1 MSKKET
7 AEQTET
13 RRESFTA
20 SVPYMG
26 GDSLALVDTVY
37 YLPVGEDRLRVD
49 QLAASY
55 ADGKVS
61 IEELEL
67 LLAHALRST
76 GRDRLIRPTVQ
87 PRHKLEPIDWPR
99 ENIFPGVTCI
109 IGDTGA
115 GKTHYI
121 SEVAQHTLILRV
133 NEPYESID
141 DDELSYTVSSLAV
154 AAFMAKVVALAGG
167 KPVIDSVKEL
177 VYAKGSAMAGGL
189 SAGLFSALSDLNH
202 FFAASGCQVI
212 LTVNPMLSDNT
223 GLPRLANR
231 LSANVAGVVTIDRGT
246 VRNETYR
253 LTTGRQLGNDQ
264 SLQVDPSPKPRVL
277 DGSEEI
283 ESQELLTE
291 GWGDDEL
298 DERDQVSN
306 LFSL

>member
-1 MSKKET
+1 MSNKESPD
-7 AEQTET
+7 Q
-13 RRESFTA
+13 RESRRVSFAA
-20 SVPYMG
+20 SLPYMG

-37 YLPVGEDRLRVD
+37 YLPVGEANLTVA
-49 QLAASY
+49 QLAESY
-55 ADGKVS
+55 VDGK
-61 IEELEL
+61 IDNKELEL
-67 LLAHALRST
+67 LLANGLRST
-76 GRDRLIRPTVQ
+76 RRDNVIRPTSQ
-87 PRHKLEPIDWPR
+87 PQQKMGPLSWPR
-99 ENIFPGVTCI
+99 EGIFPGVTCV

-121 SEVAQHTLILRV
+121 SETVQHSLILRV
-133 NEPYESID
+133 NEPYESVDED
-141 DDELSYTVSSLAV
+141 DLAYTVSSLAV

-202 FFAASGCQVI
+202 FFAASGCQAI
-212 LTVNPMLSDNT
+212 LTVNPMLSDNAE
-223 GLPRLANR
+223 LPRLANR
-231 LSANVAGVVTIDRGT
+231 LSANVTGVVTIDRGT

-253 LTTGRQLGNDQ
+253 LTTGRQLGDDQ
-264 SLQVDPSPKPRVL
+264 SLRVDPSPEPRVL

-283 ESQELLTE
+283 ESQEVYSE

-298 DERDQVSN
+298 DERDRISN